1 MINPTTSHRT
11 MTFWIIT
18 CAALGGILYGYD
30 IGVISG
36 ALLIIKKTIPMN
48 DYELGMIVGA
58 VLGGGLIGNIVTG
71 SLADR
76 YGRRTLIL
84 TACYI
89 FILGIICI
97 LFANNFIELLIS
109 RLILGVGVG
118 VVSVAVPLYLSEM
131 SPAAMRGRS
140 ITAFQLFLTFGIVL
154 AYVVDLLFTP
164 SASWHAMF
172 AVILIP
178 AIILLVGMQLS
189 PETPRWLLANQQQAE
204 ATRVLKLTR
213 PADEVDTEY
222 QEITASLQHEEGG
235 WRELFSASL
244 VLPLSIALLIA
255 IFNQLTGIN
264 SIFQYA
270 PIVLQKAGFGT
281 SSVEMLGT
289 IGLGAVNFVTTI
301 ISLCL
306 IDYLGRRFLLRLGTG
321 GIIVSAVFLA
331 LIPHFGL
338 TASQASTVSLIAL
351 LVYVFSFAIGPGV
364 VVWLVISE
372 LLPTKVRGK
381 GVALCLFVNSL
392 ASTILA
398 TVFLHL
404 LKLIGMSGAYWLFA
418 GLTVPYFL
426 IATYMLPE
434 TKHKSLEAIH
444 HYFQSKFH
452 AVAQETVPE
461 LVDG

>member
-1 MINPTTSHRT
+1 MTNSTTSHRT
-11 MTFWIIT
+11 MTFWIIA

-58 VLGGGLIGNIVTG
+58 VLGGGLVGNIITG

-84 TACYI
+84 AACYI
-89 FILGIICI
+89 FILGIVCI
-97 LFANNFIELLIS
+97 LFANNFVELLIS
-109 RLILGVGVG
+109 RLILGLGVG

-131 SPAAMRGRS
+131 SPAEMRGRS

-154 AYVVDLLFTP
+154 AYVVDLFLTP
-164 SASWHAMF
+164 SGSWHAMF
-172 AVILIP
+172 GVILIP
-178 AIILLVGMQLS
+178 AIILLVGMQFS
-189 PETPRWLLANQQQAE
+189 PETPRWLLANQQTTE
-204 ATRVLKLTR
+204 ARRVLKLTR
-213 PADEVDTEY
+213 AEHEVEAEY
-222 QEITASLQHEEGG
+222 QEISASLQQEEGG

-255 IFNQLTGIN
+255 VFNQLTGIN

-270 PIVLQKAGFGT
+270 PIVLQKAGFG
-281 SSVEMLGT
+281 SGSMEMLGT
-289 IGLGAVNFVTTI
+289 IGLGVVNFITTI
-301 ISLCL
+301 LSLCL
-306 IDYLGRRFLLRLGTG
+306 IDYVGRRFLLRLGTG

-338 TASQASTVSLIAL
+338 TSSQASMVSLIAL
-351 LVYVFSFAIGPGV
+351 LVYVFSFAVGPGV

-398 TVFLHL
+398 TVFLHI

-434 TKHKSLEAIH
+434 TKRKSLESIH
-444 HYFQSKFH
+444 LYFQAKFNKTP
-452 AVAQETVPE
+452 QEVLPE
-461 LVDG
+461 MVDS